1 MDMKALNFL
10 TTRDAGWAREKLRV
24 FLLLWFVLS
33 YVQGVFSGLNEDEPY
48 YYMYAMFPA
57 WGYFDH
63 PPMVG
68 VFAWAGMQMFGK
80 VLGTAAVFGHLLDT
94 VPVRCLETDRAQG
107 KIQVRQCFYPDGA
120 LYPDGERVRLYDRAR
135 RAAFVL
141 RILVPAGLPLVPQER
156 KCPQGDPGGHPGGGG
171 VVQQVS
177 RSAGAAAGGG
187 LQCETAARPLFLH
200 RGSYGAGAVGAP
212 YHLAGGARF
221 SLAVLSFVRTYG
233 R

>member
-68 VFAWAGMQMFGK
+68 MFAWAGIQMFGK
-80 VLGTAAVFGHLLDT
+80 VLGL
-94 VPVRCLETDRAQG
+94 
-107 KIQVRQCFYPDGA
+107 
-120 LYPDGERVRLYDRAR
+120 RL
-135 RAAFVL
+135 F
-141 RILVPAGLPLVPQER
+141 
-156 KCPQGDPGGHPGGGG
+156 
-171 VVQQVS
+171 
-177 RSAGAAAGGG
+177 SAI
-187 LQCETAARPLFLH
+187 
-200 RGSYGAGAVGAP
+200 S
-212 YHLAGGARF
+212 
-221 SLAVLSFVRTYG
+221 
-233 R
+233 